1 MKNKLW
7 MLAVVLAALLTTA
20 CSGQPASDASVS
32 NADPGETAAEGA
44 DSNEEEP
51 NSEEGGVL
59 IAYFTRFDNTDAELD
74 EIIRGGGPYGELGN
88 SMDDADLDAVSSAS
102 ITIYDGQVQG
112 NTQTI
117 ARMIQ
122 EQTGGDLFSIR
133 AEEKYPADYDELID
147 IGGEEEAEDI
157 RPELISHVENMEDYE
172 IVFLGFPNWWSD
184 MPMAV
189 YSFLEEYDF
198 TGKTV
203 IPFAVTA
210 GSGFSDTI
218 STISDLLPE
227 ADVVE
232 DGLHIPMEETADA
245 QSQVEEW
252 LAGLGF

>member
-133 AEEKYPADYDELID
+133 TEEKYPADYDELID

-218 STISDLLPE
+218 SKISDLLPD
-227 ADVVE
+227 AAVVD